1 MIPPV
6 SVVVAIQITGVTCQK
21 HNAKFYVPVATLS
34 INENIKFLENINQG
48 FKEQFLRTN
57 IDLKKQQKLKNNN
70 LNCLIDLTFRNVD
83 SLFVV
88 SFKNGDMILRG
99 ILLTSITSY

>member
-6 SVVVAIQITGVTCQK
+6 SVVVAIQITGVACQK

-48 FKEQFLRTN
+48 FKRTTSQN
-57 IDLKKQQKLKNNN
+57 KYRSEITTKIKKQ
-70 LNCLIDLTFRNVD
+70 
-83 SLFVV
+83 
-88 SFKNGDMILRG
+88 
-99 ILLTSITSY
+99 

>member
-34 INENIKFLENINQG
+34 INQNIKFLEDINQG
-48 FKEQFLRTN
+48 FKRTISQN
-57 IDLKKQQKLKNNN
+57 KHRSEITTKIKKQ
-70 LNCLIDLTFRNVD
+70 
-83 SLFVV
+83 
-88 SFKNGDMILRG
+88 
-99 ILLTSITSY
+99 

>member
-6 SVVVAIQITGVTCQK
+6 SVVVAIQITGVACQK

-48 FKEQFLRTN
+48 FKRKISQNKYRSEITTK
-57 IDLKKQQKLKNNN
+57 IKKQ
-70 LNCLIDLTFRNVD
+70 
-83 SLFVV
+83 
-88 SFKNGDMILRG
+88 
-99 ILLTSITSY
+99 